1 MTEAFRLA
9 QMRVWRTITP
19 PEDDADLTDLR
30 VAAARAG
37 RRLVELRGGD
47 SGVELTLGWREEVPL
62 TPDDAGGPSGAGEGT
77 VVVLAACLSCCWPD
91 PDAPIFPGM
100 PTTFEELRQ
109 TLAPLGIQN
118 VTHAVNRLRR
128 WGYLVTDLVDG
139 AIRLGPA
146 VATWTQADVDSLR
159 REHSRLP
166 AVRGRTSD

>member
-19 PEDDADLTDLR
+19 PEDDTGLSDLGI
-30 VAAARAG
+30 AAARAG

-47 SGVELTLGWREEVPL
+47 SGVELTLAWREEAPL
-62 TPDDAGGPSGAGEGT
+62 TPGDAGGPGDAGEGT
-77 VVVLAACLSCCWPD
+77 VIVLAACLSCCWPD

-128 WGYLVTDLVDG
+128 WGYLTSDLGDG
-139 AIRLGPA
+139 AIWLGPA

-166 AVRGRTSD
+166 VVRGRTSD